1 MAKSRKLEIFPDATG
16 LHPLLNDFL
25 PQRKARSNEI
35 EFDFLNAKKI
45 DSIGLTI
52 LMGLLFLGKDSPG
65 DYKVNLIWSR
75 FEDVNRII
83 SGLDIVE
90 LLDAIT
96 LADKA
101 EGERG
106 VIDDLFTAPSSPHM
120 TRALSAN
127 HNTLNTNEFQKIILF
142 NPKAPLNRQ
151 EALNLF
157 SRALKSHIRLDS
169 PRTFNHEQI
178 IKTFIEL
185 AKNTF
190 DHSDGFGIAGLQ
202 KNINSKTFQFVYC
215 DTGKGICQNV
225 RNFLR
230 ESSDPSKRARAEK
243 DGSMDILHA
252 ALQPGFTTKSGN
264 GINHGMGLTLIAQG
278 AMGCGFNLLLR
289 DAESFVDLSEMEEP
303 YTHEKLR
310 RNFFATVSPKLLIFY
325 FEREMKIDTA
335 AST

>member
-25 PQRKARSNEI
+25 TERKARSNEI

-45 DSIGLTI
+45 DSIGLAI
-52 LMGLLFLGKDSPG
+52 LIGLLFLGKKSPG
-65 DYKVNLIWSR
+65 DYKVNLIWSKS
-75 FEDVNRII
+75 EDVNRII

-96 LADKA
+96 LAGKT
-101 EGERG
+101 GG
-106 VIDDLFTAPSSPHM
+106 GQGIIDDLFTAPSP
-120 TRALSAN
+120 RALSAN
-127 HNTLNTNEFQKIILF
+127 NNTLNSNEFQKIILF
-142 NPKAPLNRQ
+142 NPKDRLNRQ
-151 EALNLF
+151 EALNSF
-157 SRALKSHIRLDS
+157 SRSLKSHMRRDR

-190 DHSDGFGIAGLQ
+190 DHSDGFGIAGLL
-202 KNINSKTFQFVYC
+202 KNNNSKTFQFVYC

-225 RNFLR
+225 RKFLR

-243 DGSMDILHA
+243 NGSMDILHD
-252 ALQPGFTTKSGN
+252 ALQPGFSTKSGN

-278 AMGCGFNLLLR
+278 AMGCGFDLLLR

-325 FEREMKIDTA
+325 FEREV
-335 AST
+335 